1 MDKPRRMQARSP
13 RVPTLGLP
21 ALTVLLLAVP
31 ILAGCGP
38 PADDAGPPQ
47 AQALQ
52 RFAADP
58 GDPYA
63 RPEARFEVDVEKDL
77 MVPMRDGVRLAT
89 DLYMPT
95 GASERGDALPVVLIR
110 LPYNKETYGAGAI
123 GPAEF
128 FAGQGYAVVVQ
139 DVRGKYASEGDY
151 LLSAADREDGYDA
164 VEWAA
169 TQPWSNG
176 RVGTFGCSYLGE
188 NQTQLMTQRHPAH
201 AAAIPLA
208 AGGAVGSAGGRYGYF
223 GIFEGGAFG
232 LSASFGWFRGNGR
245 KRPGGAPAPPVEAF
259 AALRELPTID
269 LMRRY
274 GPPDRDTDW
283 EEIMSTPLADEWWDQ
298 LGYLRD
304 DDRFD
309 TPALHVNSWYDLGA
323 NETIQQWRM
332 MRDQASSDRG
342 GAHQYVILSP
352 TTHCM
357 SERATEHTVVGD
369 IDFGDARLPYWSLY
383 LAWFDY
389 WLRGDENGITEI
401 PKVHYYVMGRNAW
414 AAADAWPPPGAEAT
428 RLYLRGG
435 GEANSRFGDGTL
447 SAEPPGDEPPDV
459 YVYDP
464 ADPVPSRG
472 GSVCCT
478 GNPADQPGAYD
489 QSDIEERE
497 DVLVYTGDPVGD
509 AGLEIAGP
517 LEARLHVSSS
527 APDTDFT
534 VKLLD
539 VHPDGRSINI
549 VEGIT
554 RARYRDGY
562 EAPAMMEAGEVY
574 EIRVDLHS
582 VAHWFA
588 PGHRVRIEVSSSNFP
603 RFDRNLNTGGN
614 NYDETEWEFAE
625 NTIHHAGAD
634 ASHLVLPIVA
644 RER

>member
-1 MDKPRRMQARSP
+1 MDKPHRIRTRLIATGLVAAPFFGACSP
-13 RVPTLGLP
+13 PPDDSEPT
-21 ALTVLLLAVP
+21 ASE
-31 ILAGCGP
+31 
-38 PADDAGPPQ
+38 
-47 AQALQ
+47 ALQ
-52 RFAADP
+52 HFAADP
-58 GDPYA
+58 ADPYT
-63 RPEARFEVDVEKDL
+63 RPEARLEVQVEKDL

-89 DLYMPT
+89 DLYMPM
-95 GASERGDALPVVLIR
+95 GASENEAALPVVLIR
-110 LPYNKETYGAGAI
+110 LPYNKETYSGGAI
-123 GPAEF
+123 GPAGF

-151 LLSAADREDGYDA
+151 LLSAADRLDGYDA

-169 TQPWSNG
+169 TQPWSSG

-208 AGGAVGSAGGRYGYF
+208 AGGSVGSAGDRYGYF
-223 GIFEGGAFG
+223 GIFEGGTFG

-245 KRPGGAPAPPVEAF
+245 KRPGGEPAPPVEAF
-259 AALRELPTID
+259 AALRELPTIE
-269 LMRRY
+269 LMRKY

-283 EEIMSTPLADEWWDQ
+283 EEILSTPLADEWWDQ

-323 NETIQQWRM
+323 NETLQQWRM
-332 MRDQASSDRG
+332 MQDNAVSDRG
-342 GAHQYVILSP
+342 GTHQFAILSP
-352 TTHCM
+352 TSHCM
-357 SERATEHTVVGD
+357 SERATEQTVVGEV
-369 IDFGDARLPYWSLY
+369 DFGDARLPYWSLY

-389 WLRGDENGITEI
+389 WLKGEENGITEI
-401 PKVHYYVMGRNAW
+401 PKIHYYVMGRNEW
-414 AAADAWPPPGAEAT
+414 AAADAWPPPGAAAT
-428 RLYLRGG
+428 RFYLRSGG
-435 GEANSRFGDGTL
+435 AANSRFGDGAL
-447 SAEPPGDEPPDV
+447 SAEAPGDEPSDV

-464 ADPVPSRG
+464 GDPVPSRG

-489 QSDIEERE
+489 QSDIEDRE
-497 DVLVYTGDPVGD
+497 DVLVYTGDPVGE

-517 LEARLHVSSS
+517 VEARLYVSSS
-527 APDTDFT
+527 TPDTDFT

-539 VHPDGRSINI
+539 VHPDGRAINI
-549 VEGIT
+549 VEGIK

-562 EAPAMMEAGEVY
+562 EEPAMMEEGEVY
-574 EIRVDLHS
+574 EVRVDLHS

-588 PGHRVRIEVSSSNFP
+588 PGHLVRIEVSSSNFP

-614 NYDETEWEFAE
+614 NYDETEWEIAE
-625 NTIHHAGAD
+625 NTVHHAGD
-634 ASHLVLPIVA
+634 QASHIVLPIM
-644 RER
+644 ERAP

>member
-1 MDKPRRMQARSP
+1 MDKPRRTQARP
-13 RVPTLGLP
+13 RRVPTLRLP
-21 ALTVLLLAVP
+21 AVAVLLLVVP

-38 PADDAGPPQ
+38 PADDAPPPP

-58 GDPYA
+58 ADPHA

-89 DLYMPT
+89 DLYMPAR
-95 GASERGDALPVVLIR
+95 ASERGEALPVVLIR
-110 LPYNKETYGAGAI
+110 LPYNKQAYRGGAV

-188 NQTQLMTQRHPAH
+188 NQTQLMTRRHPAH

-283 EEIMSTPLADEWWDQ
+283 EEILSTPLADEWWDQ

-332 MRDQASSDRG
+332 MRDQAVSDRG

-389 WLRGDENGITEI
+389 WLRGEENGITEI
-401 PKVHYYVMGRNAW
+401 PKVHYYVMGRNEW

-447 SAEPPGDEPPDV
+447 SAEPPGDEPPDA

-464 ADPVPSRG
+464 TDPVPSRG

-497 DVLVYTGDPVGD
+497 DVLVYTGDPVGE

-549 VEGIT
+549 VEGIQ

-574 EIRVDLHS
+574 EVRVDLHS

-588 PGHRVRIEVSSSNFP
+588 PGHRVRS
-603 RFDRNLNTGGN
+603 NLNTGGN
-614 NYDETEWEFAE
+614 NYDETEWEIAE
-625 NTIHHAGAD
+625 NTIHHAGAH
-634 ASHLVLPIVA
+634 ASHIVLPIVA